1 MPPPRHELRRAVGAS
16 LVASMLL
23 GVASVSAAD
32 TVALFVADERALYR
46 QDVRPG
52 EPIEEPTF
60 LDSLSVT
67 DGLPYRLTPDARTI
81 VYADSSDGT
90 NFIYSRP
97 SDGSGEPTLLSS
109 DQDEGAHLPYCDIFS
124 PDGARV
130 FFLQEVSGYFRAFV
144 AAVDGSGDPVL
155 VSSAAPSVEASSPF
169 FQSPVC
175 PSFFT
180 PNGSHVLF
188 LETDG
193 AHERLYSR
201 ASDGSGDPVLLSN
214 EGDLF
219 GDVRNDVATSPDGT
233 RVAYRIQEGAL
244 VRLYSR
250 AIDGSGTPRLLSD
263 EAPGGVTTVKRGPL
277 YGPNSEYV
285 VFIEESGGV
294 DQLFSRRDAAG
305 WTPQLFSPPAENAR
319 VPLEGS
325 PISEIQEAVVFTA
338 GGQLYQQALGAS
350 EGDPLVQLS
359 RGDPWRVL
367 SWGAPLSPDGETA
380 IYRADENL
388 GDDQVFSV
396 AVAGGE
402 DPVLLS
408 GAEPG
413 RDAEL
418 LGWNDISPD
427 SVTAVFQ
434 QKYSPTTRQ
443 LFVRP
448 LDGSWEEPRLV
459 SNADPQP
466 FGTGEQTYLGEDLA
480 WSPDG
485 QYLAF
490 TECDY
495 AAGDPENCLAFV
507 EPWFEA
513 WIATADGEGPSLLS
527 SSDPTGDASYPT
539 LVPEPGLAWATLAAL
554 ASVLA
559 VHRTRKR

>member
-1 MPPPRHELRRAVGAS
+1 MVLAVAN
-16 LVASMLL
+16 
-23 GVASVSAAD
+23 VSTAE
-32 TVALFVADERALYR
+32 TIALFVEGDIDLYR
-46 QDVRPG
+46 QDVRPA

-60 LDSLSVT
+60 LNLLRVGA
-67 DGLPYRLTPDARTI
+67 GLPYRVMPDARTI
-81 VYADSSDGT
+81 VYTDRFDGQPA
-90 NFIYSRP
+90 IYSRP
-97 SDGSGEPTLLSS
+97 GDGSGEPTLLSS
-109 DQDEGAHLPYCDIFS
+109 DSSQDDDAFLPDCAKVVSPDNVFS
-124 PDGARV
+124 PDGTRV
-130 FFLQEVSGYFRAFV
+130 FFLQYVGGHWQAFV

-155 VSSAAPSVEASSPF
+155 VSSANPSGDAASPF
-169 FQSPVC
+169 YDATVC

-180 PNGSHVLF
+180 PDGSRVLF
-188 LETDG
+188 VESDG
-193 AHERLYSR
+193 VHIRLYSR
-201 ASDGSGDPVLLSN
+201 ASDGSGEPILLSN
-214 EGDLF
+214 EGGFF
-219 GDVRNDVATSPDGT
+219 GDVYRDVAMSPDGT

-244 VRLYSR
+244 ARLYSR

-263 EAPGGVTTVKRGPL
+263 EAPGGVTTVKRGSPL

-294 DQLFSRRDAAG
+294 DQLFSRRDADG
-305 WTPQLFSPPAENAR
+305 WEPQRFSPPAENAE
-319 VPLEGS
+319 VAFSGS
-325 PISEIQEAVVFTA
+325 PISEIHEAVVFTA
-338 GGQLYQQALGAS
+338 GGQLYQQALAAS
-350 EGDPLVQLS
+350 EGDPRVQLS

-367 SWGAPLSPDGETA
+367 GRGAPLSPDGEIA
-380 IYRADENL
+380 VYLADENL
-388 GDDQVFSV
+388 EDDQVFSV
-396 AVAGGE
+396 AVAGDE

-434 QKYSPTTRQ
+434 QEYSPITRQ

-448 LDGSWEEPRLV
+448 LDGSWEAPRLV

-466 FGTGEQTYLGEDLA
+466 FGTGEQTYLGEDLV

-507 EPWFEA
+507 GPWFEA